1 MRNISETFEIEIAIT
16 EVFEITKKGILE
28 VINIVRNRN
37 H

>member
-16 EVFEITKKGILE
+16 EVFEIKKGILE